1 MANEQNLIPYGK
13 GNRSESEEREM
24 RSRGGK
30 RSGETRRRKAALRD
44 TMNRLLTM
52 QVEVDGFPM
61 MPETTQKLV
70 KNAVCA
76 QIEYLDA
83 NGGAEMDMGN
93 GMSGATL
100 GKFSYSGT
108 SSGTGSTEQ
117 SIFSPRAERILW
129 PTGLTYRGGTY

>member
-1 MANEQNLIPYGK
+1 MYVDEVYYHNMFRGEPVDDTDFPALCQRAGEII
-13 GNRSESEEREM
+13 EEM
-24 RSRGGK
+24 
-30 RSGETRRRKAALRD
+30 TLY
-44 TMNRLLTM
+44 RLT
-52 QVEVDGFPM
+52 EEGFAM
-61 MPETTQKLV
+61 MPENTQKLV

-100 GKFSYSGT
+100 GKFSYSGA
-108 SSGTGSTEQ
+108 SSGSGSTEQ

-129 PTGLTYRGGTY
+129 PTGLTYRGGRY

>member
-1 MANEQNLIPYGK
+1 MYVDESYYYDTFNGESVESADFPGLCRRAGELI
-13 GNRSESEEREM
+13 EELTLYRLTETGFLVMPAEM
-24 RSRGGK
+24 Q
-30 RSGETRRRKAALRD
+30 TA
-44 TMNRLLTM
+44 
-52 QVEVDGFPM
+52 
-61 MPETTQKLV
+61 V

-100 GKFSYSGT
+100 GKFSYSGA
-108 SSGTGSTEQ
+108 SSGSGSTEQ

-129 PTGLTYRGGTY
+129 TTGLTYRGGRY

>member
-1 MANEQNLIPYGK
+1 MSYVDYDYYHETLYGESVDPADFPALCERAEELIEELTLYRLTSTSFSAMSDDTQNRIK
-13 GNRSESEEREM
+13 
-24 RSRGGK
+24 
-30 RSGETRRRKAALRD
+30 KAI
-44 TMNRLLTM
+44 
-52 QVEVDGFPM
+52 
-61 MPETTQKLV
+61 
-70 KNAVCA
+70 CA

>member
-1 MANEQNLIPYGK
+1 MPYVDDKYYHDTFK
-13 GNRSESEEREM
+13 GEPVDPSDFPSLCERAGEIIEEM
-24 RSRGGK
+24 
-30 RSGETRRRKAALRD
+30 
-44 TMNRLLTM
+44 TMYRVTPLTILTM
-52 QVEVDGFPM
+52 
-61 MPETTQKLV
+61 PEYTQERIK
-70 KNAVCA
+70 KAVCA

-129 PTGLTYRGGTY
+129 PTGLTYRGGSC

>member
-1 MANEQNLIPYGK
+1 MYVDEVYYHDMFRGEPVDDTDFPALCQRAGEII
-13 GNRSESEEREM
+13 EEM
-24 RSRGGK
+24 
-30 RSGETRRRKAALRD
+30 TLY
-44 TMNRLLTM
+44 RLT
-52 QVEVDGFPM
+52 EEGFAM
-61 MPETTQKLV
+61 MPENTQKLV

-100 GKFSYSGT
+100 GKFSYSGA
-108 SSGTGSTEQ
+108 SPGSGSTEQ

-129 PTGLTYRGGTY
+129 PTGLTYRGGRY

>member
-1 MANEQNLIPYGK
+1 MYVDESYYYDTFNGESVESADFPGLCRRAGELI
-13 GNRSESEEREM
+13 EELTLYRLTETGFLVMPVEM
-24 RSRGGK
+24 Q
-30 RSGETRRRKAALRD
+30 TA
-44 TMNRLLTM
+44 
-52 QVEVDGFPM
+52 
-61 MPETTQKLV
+61 V

-100 GKFSYSGT
+100 GKFSYSGA
-108 SSGTGSTEQ
+108 SSSSGSTEQ

-129 PTGLTYRGGTY
+129 PTGLTYRGGRY